1 MITTHQSRPQSIR
14 QISRRAFAFWER
26 WHRIVVIWGS
36 TSHRWWPV
44 PYLFFWI
51 TAGNRSILTADRLFI
66 LVASHWFTLVA
77 ERLMGI
83 FKAKNP
89 CTKNTIFTTSNTLIY
104 GGFMISLNDFY
115 EQICRKRRDLAY
127 HMSECEWAV
136 DTDVLE
142 EDHPEI
148 RIELGRMREQFWSS
162 EKIGTRVRLYSCDV
176 PWETRHHTVNG
187 QLEIKEEYT
196 ELYDPAQECWKNLS
210 SNLTK
215 ETFLPLVI
223 EPFSI
228 NDIFKAHLMFASI
241 SFFWGKSIMSENEN
255 VAFKAFH
262 RAAEL
267 FDKCIGMTWFN
278 ISVCNQKKLSEVR
291 RSAGKKG
298 GKSKAEVYHIIQLK
312 LVELINDSVPNDGWK
327 NKVVAV
333 NELIEPLWD
342 FIQMSEFEIN
352 NQNKKYRVAT
362 MSQDALVDT
371 ILNQWS
377 LKNEDVKQAFDSAVR
392 RKKRSK

>member
-1 MITTHQSRPQSIR
+1 
-14 QISRRAFAFWER
+14 
-26 WHRIVVIWGS
+26 
-36 TSHRWWPV
+36 
-44 PYLFFWI
+44 
-51 TAGNRSILTADRLFI
+51 
-66 LVASHWFTLVA
+66 
-77 ERLMGI
+77 MGI
-83 FKAKNP
+83 FKAKKP
-89 CTKNTIFTTSNTLIY
+89 CTKNTIFTTSNALIY

-127 HMSECEWAV
+127 HMSECEWAM

-187 QLEIKEEYT
+187 QLELKEEYT
-196 ELYDPAQECWKNLS
+196 ELYDPTQECWKNLS